1 MVLFALAFLLLYF
14 VFLPLEQRHLVLGL
28 LVAEWLGLFGLV
40 YLFARLS
47 GQAFPQALG
56 YRPPKRKAVVGAA
69 LIGCSAWAVVSMV
82 SDWLLPVPKEMLE
95 QLRRSLIPLD
105 GSRGFLATLLLVA
118 VSPAV
123 CEEALFRGPVLRGL
137 RARLGGPA
145 AAALTALL
153 FGLFHLDVY
162 RLIPSTLLGLLLGVI
177 ALESGSIVP
186 SIIAH
191 FCNNAM
197 LTLLVHLRL
206 DDRMESLGHATLA
219 AIAAASV
226 LLTAVGVALV
236 RGREEKSEV

>member
-1 MVLFALAFLLLYF
+1 
-14 VFLPLEQRHLVLGL
+14 
-28 LVAEWLGLFGLV
+28 
-40 YLFARLS
+40 
-47 GQAFPQALG
+47 
-56 YRPPKRKAVVGAA
+56 
-69 LIGCSAWAVVSMV
+69 MV